1 MSIRLEQQNQEEEQ
15 QQEFVTTIEVIVKGP
30 KRITMVYEKRAA
42 VIGNGKEF
50 GSMND
55 FQMYENVSSEFI
67 SNFINTKKIQKNGI
81 KWIKEV
87 KNMVVFLN
95 KVSQI
100 KAGLK

>member
-1 MSIRLEQQNQEEEQ
+1 M
-15 QQEFVTTIEVIVKGP
+15 KGP
-30 KRITMVYEKRAA
+30 KRITMVYEKRA

-95 KVSQI
+95 KISQI

>member
-1 MSIRLEQQNQEEEQ
+1 MSIRLEQQNQEEQ
-15 QQEFVTTIEVIVKGP
+15 QEEFVTTIEVIVKGP
-30 KRITMVYEKRAA
+30 KRITMIYEKR

-95 KVSQI
+95 KISQI